1 MSIALHHNNPPSSI
15 EFAQEAM
22 RDLSEFLENMPVI
35 ETAEQASQA
44 GMFIERMRKTLAEVE
59 DDRDRQVRPLN
70 DAVAQINGKYHA
82 IHNENGRK
90 PGTADKLLAE
100 LRRRLTAYA
109 QAEEDKRLAALAAA
123 AAAAAE
129 AERLARDAEARE
141 REAIENAKLG
151 ECADVGSATIEADVA
166 FALFERASRAAAVAE
181 KDVQVRIA
189 SSLGGRA
196 LTMRTTETL
205 VIESVNKAII
215 AMGATEKIKQAILSS
230 ARDYRKQHGTLPP
243 GIRADETRAI

>member
-1 MSIALHHNNPPSSI
+1 MSVIGHNAPPLPI
-15 EFAQEAM
+15 EFAKEAM
-22 RDLSEFLENMPVI
+22 HDLSEFLEHMPVI

-44 GMFIERMRKTLAEVE
+44 GLFVERMRKTLADVE
-59 DDRDRQVRPLN
+59 DDRNRQVRPLN
-70 DAVAQINGKYHA
+70 EAVANINAKYHA
-82 IHNENGRK
+82 IHNENSKK

-109 QAEEDKRLAALAAA
+109 QAEEDKRLTALAAA

-129 AERLARDAEARE
+129 AACIAREAEARE

-151 ECADVGSATIEADVA
+151 ECADVGMATIEADAA
-166 FALFERASRAAAVAE
+166 FARFEKASRAAAVAE
-181 KDVQVRIA
+181 KDVSVRIA

-205 VIESVNKAII
+205 IIESVNKAII
-215 AMGATEKIKQAILSS
+215 AMGPTEKIKEAILSS
-230 ARDYRKQHGTLPP
+230 ARDYRKIHGQLPN
-243 GIRADETRAI
+243 GIRAETSRSI